1 MQRRLVLN
9 HCSTIG
15 DIRIGLAYGI
25 VNLSEV
31 VQQER
36 RLKVSSVQYG
46 LIRKS
51 FTPLPEPQLP
61 RSSAGIA
68 ACVGHDTPVVVA
80 SIAIRSSSTP

>member
-1 MQRRLVLN
+1 MQRGLVLIID
-9 HCSTIG
+9 STTG
-15 DIRIGLAYGI
+15 TIRMGLAYGI

-51 FTPLPEPQLP
+51 FTPLPEPQFP

-80 SIAIRSSSTP
+80 SITIRSSSTP